1 MSRRFLCFSS
11 FILLFLVALPG
22 FADAP
27 GVYAITGGTVHPV
40 SGPEIPNG
48 VVIIRD
54 GLIEAVGSAVVIP
67 LDAMIIDVKGAHVYP
82 GLIDAQTSL
91 GFPSAS
97 APRRRGGGGGGARNA
112 PPEQLPETGPAFLA
126 FREAKISD
134 DDVDAKRATG
144 VTTIVTAP
152 AFGIF
157 NGQSVALNLDDGRGD
172 GRGGGTMESRV
183 IRNPAAQQIS
193 FNPRPAWTYPDSLM
207 GVISYIRQTL
217 MDAQQHAAAHAIYD
231 KNPAGYK
238 RPDESPSLDALGG
251 VLRRD
256 VPVVFVADSDLMMR
270 RAEAIAK
277 EFNVRMIIA
286 GARQGYR
293 MAEELKALGAPLL
306 VSTKWPVAPTSK
318 EDREEQP
325 LRVIR
330 DRQLAPTTPA
340 VLAKS
345 GVLFALVSG
354 AGKTGDYLPGI
365 RKAIENGL
373 SADDALKATTLNP
386 AKILGIDR
394 QLGSLEHGKIAN
406 LVITDKPIFDKESKV
421 KRIFVDGREA
431 KVPAEDEKKKTGGAA
446 TTATTGVDGSW
457 SFVVKSTAGDV
468 SISAMLHVENGQI
481 SGTFSGDRGA
491 GDIGNGTFD
500 GTTVQFSIAGRG
512 KEEAG
517 DWVFHGTLHGANME
531 GTVSTTLGTFPF
543 TGSRK

>member
-1 MSRRFLCFSS
+1 MSRRFLCFSVVS
-11 FILLFLVALPG
+11 LLLFAASA

-27 GVYAITGGTVHPV
+27 GVYAITGGTIHPV
-40 SGPEIPNG
+40 SGPEIANG
-48 VVIIRD
+48 AVIIRD
-54 GLIEAVGSAVVIP
+54 GLIESVGSAVAIP
-67 LDAMIIDVKGAHVYP
+67 LDATIIDVKGGHIYP

-97 APRRRGGGGGGARNA
+97 APRRRGGGAGAR
-112 PPEQLPETGPAFLA
+112 PTTPEPLPETGPSFLA
-126 FREAKISD
+126 FREAKLSD

-144 VTTIVTAP
+144 VLTIVTAP

-157 NGQSVALNLDDGRGD
+157 NGQSVALNL
-172 GRGGGTMESRV
+172 GGGTMESRV
-183 IRNPAAQQIS
+183 IRNPAAQQIA

-217 MDAQQHAAAHAIYD
+217 MDAQQYSAARAIYD

-251 VLRRD
+251 VLRRE
-256 VPVVFVADSDLMMR
+256 VPVVFVADSELMIR

-286 GARQGYR
+286 GARQAYR
-293 MAEELKALGAPLL
+293 MPDELKALGAPVL
-306 VSTKWPVAPTSK
+306 VSIKWPTAPTAK

-340 VLAKS
+340 VLAKN
-345 GVLFALVSG
+345 GILFALVSG
-354 AGKTGDYLPGI
+354 AGKTGDYVPGI

-373 SADDALKATTLNP
+373 SADDALKATTINP
-386 AKILGIDR
+386 AKIAGIDR
-394 QLGSLEHGKIAN
+394 QLGSLDRGKIAN
-406 LVITDKPIFDKESKV
+406 VVVTDKPIFDKESKI
-421 KRIFVDGREA
+421 KQIFVDGREL
-431 KVPAEDEKKKTGGAA
+431 KLPSEDEKKKAGAA
-446 TTATTGVDGSW
+446 ATPTSGIDGTW
-457 SFVVKSTAGDV
+457 SFVVKTSSGDV
-468 SISAMLHVENGQI
+468 SISATLKVENGQI

-500 GTTVQFSIAGRG
+500 GTTAQFSIAGRG

>member
-1 MSRRFLCFSS
+1 MSRRFLCFSV
-11 FILLFLVALPG
+11 FFLLFLAALPG

-40 SGPEIPNG
+40 SGPEIANG

-54 GLIEAVGSAVVIP
+54 GLIESAGASTAIP
-67 LDAMIIDVKGAHVYP
+67 ADATIIDVKGGHIYP

-91 GFPSAS
+91 GFPSAT
-97 APRRRGGGGGGARNA
+97 ATRRRGPAAAGARNT
-112 PPEQLPETGPAFLA
+112 PEALPETGPSFLA
-126 FREAKISD
+126 FREAKLSD
-134 DDVDAKRATG
+134 DDLEAKRAMG

-157 NGQSVALNLDDGRGD
+157 NGQSVALNL
-172 GRGGGTMESRV
+172 GGGTMESRV
-183 IRNPAAQQIS
+183 IRNPATQQIS

-207 GVISYIRQTL
+207 GVISYIRQTF
-217 MDAQQHAAAHAIYD
+217 MDAQQYSAARAIYD

-238 RPDESPSLDALGG
+238 RPDESPSLEALDR
-251 VLRRD
+251 VLHRD
-256 VPVVFVADSDLMMR
+256 VPVVFVADSELMMR

-277 EFNVRMIIA
+277 EFGVRMILA
-286 GARQGYR
+286 GARQGYK
-293 MAEELKALGAPLL
+293 MGDELKSLGAPVL
-306 VSTKWPVAPTSK
+306 VSTKWATAPAAK

-330 DRQLAPTTPA
+330 DRQLQPTTPA
-340 VLAKS
+340 VLAKN

-354 AGKTGDYLPGI
+354 PGKTGDYFPGI
-365 RKAIENGL
+365 RKAIDNGL
-373 SADDALKATTLNP
+373 SADEALRATTINP

-394 QLGSLEHGKIAN
+394 QLGSIDRGKIAN
-406 LVITDKPIFDKESKV
+406 IVVTDKPIFDKEAKV
-421 KRIFVDGREA
+421 KHIFVDGREA
-431 KVPAEDEKKKTGGAA
+431 KVPAEDEKKKSSAAAPSTGS
-446 TTATTGVDGSW
+446 GVDGTW
-457 SFVVKSTAGDV
+457 SFVVKATSGDV
-468 SISAMLHVENGQI
+468 NITATLHVENGQI
-481 SGTFSGDRGA
+481 SGTFSGDRGS

-500 GTTVQFSIAGRG
+500 GTTVQFSIAAGG

-517 DWVFHGTLHGANME
+517 DWVFHGTLHGANMD

>member
-1 MSRRFLCFSS
+1 MSRRFLCFSG
-11 FILLFLVALPG
+11 FLLLVLATVPG
-22 FADAP
+22 FAEAP

-40 SGPEIPNG
+40 SGPEIANG

-54 GLIEAVGSAVVIP
+54 GLIESVGASVAIP
-67 LDAMIIDVKGAHVYP
+67 LDATIIDVKGGHVYP

-97 APRRRGGGGGGARNA
+97 APRRRGGGGGGARTP
-112 PPEQLPETGPAFLA
+112 PPEPLPETSPSFVA
-126 FREAKISD
+126 FREAKLSD
-134 DDVDAKRATG
+134 DDIDAKRATG

-152 AFGIF
+152 LFGIF
-157 NGQSVALNLDDGRGD
+157 NGQSVALNL
-172 GRGGGTMESRV
+172 GGETMASRV
-183 IRNPAAQQIS
+183 IRNPATQQIS

-217 MDAQQHAAAHAIYD
+217 MDAQQYSAARAIYD

-238 RPDESPSLDALGG
+238 RPDESPSLEALGA

-256 VPVVFVADSDLMMR
+256 VPLVFVAETDLMMR

-293 MAEELKALGAPLL
+293 MADELKSLGAPVL
-306 VSTKWPVAPTSK
+306 VSTKWPVPPTSK

-340 VLAKS
+340 VLAKN

-354 AGKTGDYLPGI
+354 AGKSGDYLPGI

-373 SADDALKATTLNP
+373 SADEALKATTINP
-386 AKILGIDR
+386 ARIIGIDR
-394 QLGSLEHGKIAN
+394 QLGSLDRGKIAN
-406 LVITDKPIFDKESKV
+406 VVVTDKPIFDKESRV
-421 KRIFVDGREA
+421 KRIFVDGRET
-431 KVPAEDEKKKTGGAA
+431 KVQAEEEKKPGGGTSPTIA
-446 TTATTGVDGSW
+446 GVDGSW
-457 SFVVKSTAGDV
+457 SFVVKATSGDV
-468 SISAMLHVENGQI
+468 NISATLHVENGLI

-491 GDIGNGTFD
+491 GNVGNGTLV

-512 KEEAG
+512 KEETG
-517 DWVFHGTLHGANME
+517 DWVFHGTLHGSNME
-531 GTVSTTLGTFPF
+531 GTVSTPLGTFPF
-543 TGSRK
+543 SGSRK

>member
-1 MSRRFLCFSS
+1 MSRRFLCFSV
-11 FILLFLVALPG
+11 FLLLFLAALPG

-27 GVYAITGGTVHPV
+27 GVYAITGGTIHPV
-40 SGPEIPNG
+40 SGPEITNG
-48 VVIIRD
+48 AVIIRD
-54 GLIEAVGSAVVIP
+54 GLIESVGYAVAIP
-67 LDAMIIDVKGAHVYP
+67 LDATIIDVKGGHIYP
-82 GLIDAQTSL
+82 GLIDALTSL

-97 APRRRGGGGGGARNA
+97 APRRRGGGGAGARPTPA
-112 PPEQLPETGPAFLA
+112 EPLPETGPSFLA
-126 FREAKISD
+126 FREAKLSD

-144 VTTIVTAP
+144 VLTIVTAP

-157 NGQSVALNLDDGRGD
+157 NGQSVALNL
-172 GRGGGTMESRV
+172 GGGTMESRV

-217 MDAQQHAAAHAIYD
+217 MDAQQYSAARAIYD

-256 VPVVFVADSDLMMR
+256 VPVVFVADSELMIR

-293 MAEELKALGAPLL
+293 MPDELKALGAPVL
-306 VSTKWPVAPTSK
+306 VSIKWPTAPTAK
-318 EDREEQP
+318 EDRDEQP

-340 VLAKS
+340 VLAKN

-354 AGKTGDYLPGI
+354 AAKSGDFLPGV

-373 SADDALKATTLNP
+373 SADDALKATTINP
-386 AKILGIDR
+386 AKIVGIDR
-394 QLGSLEHGKIAN
+394 QLGSLDRGKIAN
-406 LVITDKPIFDKESKV
+406 LVVTDKPIFDKESKI
-421 KRIFVDGREA
+421 KQIFVDGREI
-431 KVPAEDEKKKTGGAA
+431 KLPTEDEKKKAGAA
-446 TTATTGVDGSW
+446 AATSTGSGIDGTW
-457 SFVVKSTAGDV
+457 SFVVKTSAGDV
-468 SISAMLHVENGQI
+468 SISATLKVENGQI
-481 SGTFSGDRGA
+481 SGTFSGDRGS
-491 GDIGNGTFD
+491 GDIGNGTLG

-512 KEEAG
+512 KEETG
-517 DWVFHGTLHGANME
+517 DWVFHGTLHGSNME